1 MPLLTRFLQ
10 LLSRWNLFQARSCS
24 VRQIPLYV
32 VLVVPFALQMVT
44 VTGLMGILSW
54 DYHQQLVREVAVQLC
69 RQVTQHAQEHIQFR
83 LETALLVNQLNFEP
97 LPSGEAVGWEQRPE
111 WPRLQEVADLHW
123 IEAERQLITIEHK
136 IERNHNPERTQTPLN
151 PAARLASEGIP
162 LSLLSHWL
170 QQAQGSHSGRLF
182 LLNRTGE
189 LIAAAIPEGQLS
201 TIENASA
208 GALAIRSQDPLIRQM
223 ATVLLRRFGTYEA
236 ISQTQPWELKLNH
249 QRHFAQVT
257 PLNDTLG
264 LDWLLVVVIP
274 TSDFG
279 GQIRNT
285 ASDTALLCG
294 IALAMIVGTGL
305 YLSKKLA
312 EPILR
317 LSQASQR
324 IIRGDY
330 RQTVNVGRVQ
340 ELASLAHSFNQMSRE
355 LQRSRSELEI
365 YSQQLEQR
373 VLERTEALQQEIHKR
388 VAIEAVLYKANQ
400 ELERLAFVDGL
411 TQVANRRYFDDRLHQ
426 EWWRLRRLQM
436 PLSLILCDVDFFK
449 QYNDTYGHQTGD
461 RCLQQ
466 VALAL
471 QQSVKRPAD
480 VVARYGGEEFAIIL
494 PNTPPAGALHVA
506 RRIQTA
512 IQELKLPHSSSQVS
526 TQVSLS
532 LGVASIIPRPGSS
545 MAQLVATA
553 DRALYQ
559 AKTQGRNCIV
569 MDKTKIENSAQ
580 VLASGW

>member
-1 MPLLTRFLQ
+1 MPLLTWFLQ
-10 LLSRWNLFQARSCS
+10 LLSRWNLISTRSSS
-24 VRQIPLYV
+24 VRQIPLYF

-44 VTGLMGILSW
+44 VTGLMAVLSW

-69 RQVTQHAQEHIQFR
+69 RQVTQHAQEHVQFR
-83 LETALLVNQLNFEP
+83 LETTLLINQLNLKP
-97 LPSGEAVGWEQRPE
+97 LPSGEDVGWEQRPE
-111 WPRLQEVADLHW
+111 QPRLQEVVDLRW
-123 IEAERQLITIEHK
+123 VDAERQPIKTEHK
-136 IERNHNPERTQTPLN
+136 TEPNRNPEHSQTQLN
-151 PAARLASEGIP
+151 PAASRFASEGIP
-162 LSLLSHWL
+162 PSLFSHWL
-170 QQAQGSHSGRLF
+170 QQAQGDHSGRLF

-201 TIENASA
+201 IIENSSA
-208 GALAIRSQDPLIRQM
+208 GPLAIHSRDPLIRQT

-236 ISQTQPWELKLNH
+236 ISQTQPWELRLNH

-257 PLNDTLG
+257 PFNNTLG

-279 GQIRNT
+279 GQIRCT
-285 ASDTALLCG
+285 ALDSALLCG

-355 LQRSRSELEI
+355 LQRSRSELEM

-373 VLERTEALQQEIHKR
+373 VLERTEALQQEIRKR
-388 VAIEAVLYKANQ
+388 VAIEAVLHKANQ
-400 ELERLAFVDGL
+400 ELERLAFMDGL
-411 TQVANRRYFDDRLHQ
+411 TQVANRRHFDDCLHQ

-466 VALAL
+466 VALTL
-471 QQSVKRPAD
+471 QRSVKRPAD
-480 VVARYGGEEFAIIL
+480 IVARYGGEEFAIIL

-506 RRIQTA
+506 QRIQTA
-512 IQELKLPHSSSQVS
+512 IQDLKLPHSSSQVS
-526 TQVSLS
+526 AQVSLS

-545 MAQLVATA
+545 AAQLVAMA
-553 DRALYQ
+553 DRALYH

-569 MDKTKIENSAQ
+569 MDKTKIESSVQ
-580 VLASGW
+580 VLASG